1 MIKKWIVVLLCVIPA
16 SAWAKPVLDIQYWHT
31 GNGAPVYFVQSN
43 AVAMVDVAVTFNA
56 GSAQDGN
63 QFGLANLTNSMLAE
77 STEDWDVDE
86 IALRFSQVGAQFSN
100 YATRD
105 TAVVSFRSL
114 TDNEKLMSALD
125 TFTEVLTDAQ
135 FPRDNF
141 DRIKKQI
148 LVTIKGQEQDPDA
161 IASNALMLAIYGN
174 NPYGHNVLGDKDV
187 VGGISRSNVEQ
198 FYHRYYTAQ
207 NATIVIVGNVD
218 RDLAQVIAEH
228 IISRLPEGKA
238 IPVTSATT
246 APGQVLS
253 YSFPSTQRHIRLG
266 AITINRSNPDYTA
279 LAVGNFILG
288 NGFTS
293 RLFKAVREQR
303 GLSYD
308 VNSNMLS
315 LRADGLFMI
324 SLETQNKTAKEAIQV
339 TQDTL
344 KQFIEQGPTA
354 AELQAAKQSIT
365 GGYPL
370 LFDSNSAIF
379 SDVMLIATYQLP
391 LNFFDTYKQRID
403 NVTTQEI
410 KAAWQKHIDLKQ
422 LSIVSVGG

>member
-1 MIKKWIVVLLCVIPA
+1 MIKKWVLLLLIIPV
-16 SAWAKPVLDIQYWHT
+16 SAWAKPVINIQYWHT

-43 AVAMVDVAVTFNA
+43 AVAMVDVAVIFNA
-56 GSAQDGN
+56 GSAQDGK
-63 QFGLANLTNSMLAE
+63 QFGLSNLTNSMLAE
-77 STEDWDVDE
+77 STENWDVDE
-86 IALRFSQVGAQFSN
+86 IGLRFAQVGAQFSN
-100 YATRD
+100 YAGRD
-105 TAVVSFRSL
+105 TAVASFRSL
-114 TDNEKLMSALD
+114 TDEKKLMSALD

-148 LVTIKGQEQDPDA
+148 LVTIQGQQQDPDTLA
-161 IASNALMLAIYGN
+161 DNALMLAIYGN
-174 NPYGHNVLGDKDV
+174 NPYGHNVLGDKDIV
-187 VGGISRSNVEQ
+187 AALSRSDVTQ

-207 NATIVIVGNVD
+207 NASIVIVGKID
-218 RDLAQVIAEH
+218 RTLAQIIAEH
-228 IISRLPEGKA
+228 IISRLPEGKK
-238 IPVTSATT
+238 IPVAVATT
-246 APGQVLS
+246 SPGQTLS
-253 YSFPSTQRHIRLG
+253 YRFPSTQRHIRFG

-308 VNSNMLS
+308 VNSNVLS

-324 SLETQNKTAKEAIQV
+324 GLETQNKTAKEAIDV
-339 TQDTL
+339 TQQTL

-365 GGYPL
+365 GGFPL
-370 LFDSNSAIF
+370 LFDSNSAIL

-391 LNFFDTYKQRID
+391 LDFFDTYKQRID

>member
-1 MIKKWIVVLLCVIPA
+1 MIKKWITILLFIIPA

-31 GNGAPVYFVQSN
+31 ANGAPVYFVPSD
-43 AVAMVDVAVTFNA
+43 AVAMVDVAVIFNA

-77 STEDWDVDE
+77 STSNWDVDE
-86 IALRFSQVGAQFSN
+86 IALRFAQVGAQFSN
-100 YATRD
+100 YAARD
-105 TAVVSFRSL
+105 TAVASFRSL
-114 TDNEKLMSALD
+114 TDSKKLMSALD

-141 DRIKKQI
+141 DRIRTQI
-148 LVTIKGQEQDPDA
+148 LVTLKGQEQDPDA

-174 NPYGHNVLGDKDV
+174 NPYGHNVLGDKKMV
-187 VGGISRSNVEQ
+187 AALSRSDVSQ
-198 FYHRYYTAQ
+198 FYHHYYTAQ
-207 NATIVIVGNVD
+207 NASIVIVGDVD
-218 RDLAQVIAEH
+218 RTVAEVIAEH
-228 IISRLPEGKA
+228 IINRLPAGKA
-238 IPVTSATT
+238 IPVATAT
-246 APGQVLS
+246 PAVGQVVS
-253 YSFPSTQRHIRLG
+253 YSFPSTQRHIRFG

-308 VNSNMLS
+308 VNSSVLS

-324 SLETQNKTAKEAIQV
+324 GLETQNKTAKEAIKV

-344 KQFIEQGPTA
+344 AQFIQQGPTA

-365 GGYPL
+365 GGFPL

-391 LNFFDTYKQRID
+391 LDFFDTYKQRIN
-403 NVTTQEI
+403 NVTTEEI
-410 KAAWQKHIDLKQ
+410 KAAWQNHIDLKQ
-422 LSIVSVGG
+422 LSVVSVGG